1 MGPLDEIA
9 SEQARTEIAAR
20 ITEIWTET
28 IGRAYVDEHSDFYQE
43 GGSHSLAP
51 GMIRKIN
58 RSLGVELT
66 EFDLEQAR
74 TIAKVTDAVYFQQTR
89 ADSSTVVPLRNFQGS
104 RPPLFLVHGV
114 GGNVLGFYSLAERLE
129 NSQPV
134 YGIQAQALIPGKD
147 AVLRLEKM
155 AAQYIDDMRAA
166 CPEGPYHLLGFSF
179 GGLVAFEIAQQ
190 MHASGL
196 KVGLVG
202 MLDTRQPSLMHEPQL
217 LGSFHSRLY
226 RRLREIY
233 RHTYTRNDR
242 RRYLL
247 GRVRARLRSFSYSIA
262 LRKGLEEAVSAPRD
276 VKEINH
282 TAGVNYNLRPYPGRV
297 TLFRAEEDHPM
308 VKPLPL
314 DLGWSSFAH
323 SLAIKHIP
331 GDHGG
336 ILYDPGLSIL
346 AAELTGT
353 LEDAN
358 AAFDE
363 AVPLE
368 QAAQNTGRIVME
380 L

>member
-1 MGPLDEIA
+1 MNAVSQQYGAPIFRQSTLRRADMDRVGIGYALVDNCSFHEVCSAIIA
-9 SEQARTEIAAR
+9 HARAGGEP
-20 ITEIWTET
+20 
-28 IGRAYVDEHSDFYQE
+28 AYVTTANAQH
-43 GGSHSLAP
+43 
-51 GMIRKIN
+51 I
-58 RSLGVELT
+58 
-66 EFDLEQAR
+66 
-74 TIAKVTDAVYFQQTR
+74 
-89 ADSSTVVPLRNFQGS
+89 
-104 RPPLFLVHGV
+104 
-114 GGNVLGFYSLAERLE
+114 VL
-129 NSQPV
+129 
-134 YGIQAQALIPGKD
+134 
-147 AVLRLEKM
+147 
-155 AAQYIDDMRAA
+155 
-166 CPEGPYHLLGFSF
+166 
-179 GGLVAFEIAQQ
+179 
-190 MHASGL
+190 
-196 KVGLVG
+196 
-202 MLDTRQPSLMHEPQL
+202 LD
-217 LGSFHSRLY
+217 GD